1 MDLILKSNKW
11 GLREFDFNFVIK
23 KDEEMRVEDGIIK
36 IVKLEVVVSW
46 FKVIVSGGECSLWRE
61 WLVFDL

>member
-1 MDLILKSNKW
+1 
-11 GLREFDFNFVIK
+11 
-23 KDEEMRVEDGIIK
+23 MRVEDGIIK